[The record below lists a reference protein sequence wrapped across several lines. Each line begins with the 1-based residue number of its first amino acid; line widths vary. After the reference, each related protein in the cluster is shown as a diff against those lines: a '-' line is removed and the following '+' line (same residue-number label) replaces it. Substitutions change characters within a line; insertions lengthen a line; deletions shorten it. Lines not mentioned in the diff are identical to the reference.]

1 MSTKKAKKKSAAKPA
16 AAAASPSAPAA
27 SSPAL
32 PAGSDEVRE
41 IRLSEILPPLLERV
55 AENERSAEIRED
67 ISASGR
73 LLEKITVCEIK
84 EQKKFRCLSGGS
96 RLAAVKSLG
105 KTRILCVVV
114 PRPKTEMEELCWNF
128 KSNELRSQGWG
139 GMVKNAEAKG
149 GTIAISDYTGGMLV
163 VGQLLREARKEHP
176 TMTEVEIDNLVVK
189 LAGVNH
195 SRVTKAKAFNRI
207 FTENG
212 WLPTDFR
219 LNKSF
224 ATDALTNCNKL
235 KEYFRTFAACLA
247 SKANDPKAR
256 RPGYEMGADAAM
268 ATMAL
273 IATIPDLP
281 EAKKTAGGMS
291 GAGTTVQFP
300 SLAEAG
306 EKQRPFHEL
315 AMNIQLRAW
324 NVIKLTNPMKAGVL
338 KDLAA
343 ADLSTDQIPAA
354 ILKAN
359 LKHDRLEGEAIQP
372 PRLAW
377 SNLSEDVLLAR
388 FRQVIRFWYH
398 CIAHANASGGE
409 ALRKTAAE
417 HIAEA
422 LLINSFCDETPDEDA
437 GEEDARLIREEVRR
451 EEQIA
456 KQRAAAP
463 AASSAAKS
471 AAPANRKPDAAAP
484 AGKGSA
490 APPPEKNAAAA
501 SKKNKFKLVGDMDVL
516 ISGGPTQA
524 QVMGDLLRGLNYGLS
539 ADWQETS
546 EGDLPEWEG
555 RAMPGY
561 LRTHISGE
569 PPAAANAAMSVGSDK
584 PNGMPRALAAAV
596 IRGLAGERPHNY
608 DGWWET
614 PNSFRGAH
622 PATVKK
628 LMAHSGAKTTLRA
641 ALNAFGVNPDKMEVW
656 RNALAV
662 AHESIPDYTP
672 GTKRLLPFARE
683 TSESLEMCD
692 GSIGRVM
699 WPVLTPHYRMR
710 FCPAAVLA
718 GGKRHELVTIGL
730 SLWKV
735 AGIHASGDKKPG
747 KPWLYANI
755 WSAPRNSASWR
766 PSIEKN
772 FAESENTQTRLWHGL
787 WVPEMDVPDNV
798 MSHHCAIGRLNVPGK
813 DRAALAEMGTS
824 ALFAMFAAQKLF
836 SEWMKIVTTD
846 RAGDPLPNVDRA
858 EFKRECQEQGESFF
872 ALRQKSGGGLE
883 LGGVAPEIL
892 KTLKNFS
899 KWPVCGSWSESLP
912 VKQVKATDLGASS

>member
-1 MSTKKAKKKSAAKPA
+1 MSKKAKQKIAAKPAAKPA
-16 AAAASPSAPAA
+16 AAPASSSASAPA
-27 SSPAL
+27 L
-32 PAGSDEVRE
+32 SDEVRE

-84 EQKKFRCLSGGS
+84 ELKKFRCLSGGS

-105 KTRILCVVV
+105 KARILCVVV

-139 GMVKNAEAKG
+139 GMVKNPEKSG
-149 GTIAISDYTGGMLV
+149 GTIEISDYTGGMLV
-163 VGQLLREARKEHP
+163 VGQLLQEARKENP
-176 TMTEVEIDNLVVK
+176 KMTEVEIDNLVVK
-189 LAGVNH
+189 LASVNH

-235 KEYFRTFAACLA
+235 KEYFRTLAACLA

-281 EAKKTAGGMS
+281 EAKKTGGGMS
-291 GAGTTVQFP
+291 GAKTDVEFP

-324 NVIKLTNPMKAGVL
+324 HVIKLSNPTKAGVL
-338 KDLAA
+338 KDTAA
-343 ADLSTDQIPAA
+343 ADQSTDQISAA
-354 ILKAN
+354 SLKAA
-359 LKHDRLEGEAIQP
+359 LKLDKLEGEAIQP
-372 PRLAW
+372 LRFAW
-377 SNLSEDVLLAR
+377 SSLSEEVLIAR
-388 FRQVIRFWYH
+388 FRQVIRFWYY
-398 CIAHANASGGE
+398 CIAYANASGGE

-422 LLINSFCDETPDEDA
+422 LLLSSFRDGPPDEDI
-437 GEEDARLIREEVRR
+437 GEEDARLIYDQVRR
-451 EEQIA
+451 EKEIA

-463 AASSAAKS
+463 PPASGNEKS
-471 AAPANRKPDAAAP
+471 AAAGESKPAAAP
-484 AGKGSA
+484 AGQGSA
-490 APPPEKNAAAA
+490 PAPAGKAAPAPN
-501 SKKNKFKLVGDMDVL
+501 KKTKFKLVGDIDVL
-516 ISGGPTQA
+516 VANGPPQA
-524 QVMGDLLRGLNYGLS
+524 QVMIDVLRGLNYGIA
-539 ADWQETS
+539 ADWNDLAS
-546 EGDLPEWEG
+546 DGDLAEWEG
-555 RAMPGY
+555 NGIPSR
-561 LRTHISGE
+561 LRSCISGE
-569 PPAAANAAMSVGSDK
+569 PRAAQIAALSLSK
-584 PNGMPRALAAAV
+584 EASKSMPRALGAAI
-596 IRGLAGERPHNY
+596 IRGLVGERPHNY
-608 DGWWET
+608 DGWFET
-614 PNSFRGAH
+614 PNSYRGPH
-622 PATVKK
+622 LVTLKR
-628 LMAHSGAKTTLRA
+628 LMAHSGAKTTIRA
-641 ALNAFGVNPDKMEVW
+641 ALNAFGINPDKLEMW
-656 RNALAV
+656 RNVMAI
-662 AHESIPDYTP
+662 AHESTYDGAP

-692 GSIGRVM
+692 GNIGRAM

-718 GGKRHELVTIGL
+718 GGKRHELVSIGL

-735 AGIHASGDKKPG
+735 AGIHAAKDMKPG

-755 WSAPRNSASWR
+755 WSMPRNSAGWR
-766 PSIEKN
+766 PGIEKG
-772 FAESENTQTRLWHGL
+772 FSESENTQTRLWHGL
-787 WVPEMDVPDNV
+787 WVPDMEIPDNV

-836 SEWMKIVTTD
+836 SEWMKVITSD
-846 RAGDPLPNVDRA
+846 RGGDPLPQVDKA
-858 EFKRECQEQGESFF
+858 EFKRECQEQGEAFF

-883 LGGVAPEIL
+883 LGGVAPEIF

-899 KWPVCGSWSESLP
+899 KWPVCGSWSESLL